1 MIPEF
6 THTEFE
12 ALPAFPVK
20 HYQVSHIF
28 NGQEKTLETLP
39 AFTPHKAA
47 QLVREKY
54 NVPKEWRL
62 FVKQVEAPA
71 I

>member
-1 MIPEF
+1 MIPEL
-6 THTEFE
+6 TPLTE
-12 ALPAFPVK
+12 ARPAFPVK
-20 HYQVSHIF
+20 HYQVSLIF
-28 NGQEKTLETLP
+28 NGQEKTLETVP

-62 FVKQVEAPA
+62 FVTQVEAPA